1 MLRLA
6 PRALCMQE
14 STLLVSHMCPL
25 ELIREVFPSFQI
37 KALNTGERWWMGRG
51 EELVNE
57 QNKQKITTLWAVNT
71 SSLRNYKR
79 ILWEEH

>member
-14 STLLVSHMCPL
+14 STLLVSHMPPL

-37 KALNTGERWWMGRG
+37 KALNTGERWWMRG
-51 EELVNE
+51 GKSLQMNR
-57 QNKQKITTLWAVNT
+57 T
-71 SSLRNYKR
+71 SKK
-79 ILWEEH
+79 